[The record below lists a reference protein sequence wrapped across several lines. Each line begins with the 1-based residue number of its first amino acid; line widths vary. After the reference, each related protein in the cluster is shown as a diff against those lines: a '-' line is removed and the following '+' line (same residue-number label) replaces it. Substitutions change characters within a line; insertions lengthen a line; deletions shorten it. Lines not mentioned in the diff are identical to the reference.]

1 MTTYNS
7 LLVYLRIFETAET
20 IGFNVR
26 RLFRLYHQR
35 QNTLKKRLPKFLR
48 CAGITAIFFCISLI
62 FSIPAESF
70 GYKCSDEG
78 ASVEFCKPEG
88 KPYLTKEFTLRGA
101 GILKAFTAAGNIE
114 VKTIEDSDRV
124 KVELYLDRGYSFWSN
139 SKNID
144 NYRITVIQRGNEIVS
159 SVERKNK
166 ETGFFSDQ
174 MRFSFKIYVPKSMST
189 ELKTSGGNVTVSG
202 LDGNHVI
209 KTSGGNIDLDGIT
222 GKLTAYTAGG
232 NININ
237 SSRGIIYGKTT
248 GGNINVDQSQGEIR
262 LLSEGGRILAER
274 ISGTLLARLGGGD
287 IKAQFLKVSEGISLD
302 TGAGNIYL
310 EIPEMDG
317 FDLVLRG
324 TEIILP
330 ADLRIDGF
338 KSRQKVEGTVDKG
351 GAPIN
356 LSTNYGKIELKIN

>member
-1 MTTYNS
+1 MANLIT
-7 LLVYLRIFETAET
+7 FDTAET
-20 IGFNVR
+20 IEFIPR
-26 RLFRLYHQR
+26 RLYRLYHQR
-35 QNTLKKRLPKFLR
+35 PNSLKKRLPKILR
-48 CAGITAIFFCISLI
+48 YTDFAALILCISLI
-62 FSIPAESF
+62 FSIPAKGLS
-70 GYKCSDEG
+70 YTCKHKATSN
-78 ASVEFCKPEG
+78 VLCKPEI
-88 KPYLTKEFTLRGA
+88 KPYLTKEFTLNGP
-101 GILKAFTAAGNIE
+101 GILKAFTVAGNIE
-114 VKTIEDSDRV
+114 IKTVENSDRV
-124 KVELYLDRGYSFWSN
+124 KVELYIDRGYSFWSN
-139 SKNID
+139 SKNLD

-174 MRFSFKIYVPKSMST
+174 MRFSFKVYVPKSMST

-232 NININ
+232 NIKIN
-237 SSRGIIYGKTT
+237 NSRGIIYGKTT

-310 EIPEMDG
+310 ELPKMDG
-317 FDLVLRG
+317 FDLVIRG

-330 ADLRIDGF
+330 TNLRVDGY
-338 KSRQKVEGTVDKG
+338 KGRQKVEGTVDKG

>member
-1 MTTYNS
+1 MIITPAKAENNICDK
-7 LLVYLRIFETAET
+7 LVAS
-20 IGFNVR
+20 
-26 RLFRLYHQR
+26 
-35 QNTLKKRLPKFLR
+35 
-48 CAGITAIFFCISLI
+48 AGLCKN
-62 FSIPAESF
+62 ES
-70 GYKCSDEG
+70 
-78 ASVEFCKPEG
+78 
-88 KPYLTKEFTLRGA
+88 KPYLTKEFTLDGP
-101 GILKAFTAAGNIE
+101 GILKAYTVAGNIE
-114 VKTIEDSDRV
+114 VQSVEDSDRV

-139 SKNID
+139 SKNLD

-174 MRFSFKIYVPKSMST
+174 MRFSFKVYVPKSIST

-202 LDGNHVI
+202 LAGNHMI
-209 KTSGGNIDLDGIT
+209 KTSGGNINLDGIK
-222 GKLTAYTAGG
+222 GKLSAYTAGG
-232 NININ
+232 SININ
-237 SSRGIIYGKTT
+237 NSRGIIYGKTT
-248 GGNINVDQSQGEIR
+248 GGNIYIDHSQGEIR

-310 EIPEMDG
+310 ELPEMDG

-330 ADLRIDGF
+330 ADLRVDGY
-338 KSRQKVEGTVDKG
+338 KSRQRVEGTVNKG

-356 LSTNYGKIELKIN
+356 LTTNYGKIELKIN